1 LFPILETVVQNDV
14 VESLLIDPLST
25 PVAEKPDVEGWE
37 VLPSST
43 YAGRTLLHETCTLMH
58 LLYYYRKN
66 YFTCNLKL
74 QIGSWSKIQWY
85 VDTFNQF
92 EYKFNYL

>member
-1 LFPILETVVQNDV
+1 MFPILETVVQNDV

-43 YAGRTLLHETCTLMH
+43 YAGRTLH
-58 LLYYYRKN
+58 LLCYYLKN
-66 YFTCNLKL
+66 DLHVT
-74 QIGSWSKIQWY
+74 
-85 VDTFNQF
+85 
-92 EYKFNYL
+92 

>member
-1 LFPILETVVQNDV
+1 MFPILETVIQNDV

-43 YAGRTLLHETCTLMH
+43 YAGRIAII
-58 LLYYYRKN
+58 
-66 YFTCNLKL
+66 LKL
-74 QIGSWSKIQWY
+74 LLNTIGYAPTSFY
-85 VDTFNQF
+85 V
-92 EYKFNYL
+92 